1 MNGTNCQAV
10 IDAALEAS
18 IDSQDD
24 SYDFHQL
31 SVPDMNDLVRFTA
44 RKNNTDEET
53 AEAFI
58 NTRFKPARRRYTLRL
73 LQGYG
78 KFLYILLIIPLPV
91 FVVTAIS
98 LFTPILLE
106 PGETATTVVLVILYV
121 LEVILLI
128 LMFRRKKLTSHRAAM
143 KIWKMRNELPGG
155 TRDALR
161 RMDELFQLE
170 EQRQEKAKHG

>member
-1 MNGTNCQAV
+1 MNVASCQAV

-18 IDSQDD
+18 IDPQND
-24 SYDFHQL
+24 SYSFRQL
-31 SVPDMNDLVRFTA
+31 SVSDMNDLVRFTA

-58 NTRFKPARRRYTLRL
+58 NTRFKPAMRRYTLRQ

-78 KFLYILLIIPLPV
+78 KFLCILLFIPLPV

-98 LFTPILLE
+98 LFTPIRLE

-121 LEVILLI
+121 LEVILLVR
-128 LMFRRKKLTSHRAAM
+128 MFRRKKLTGHRAAM
-143 KIWKMRNELPGG
+143 NIGKMRNELPGG

-170 EQRQEKAKHG
+170 AQRQEKAKRG